1 MTEVV
6 VVGGGLAG
14 LSAALHLAER
24 GISPLVLEADSRL
37 GGRLA
42 VGDVVKVQDQAF
54 VLEHGV
60 HGVWSGYRN
69 FQAML
74 ARHGLRPVL
83 VPARE
88 ERWILR
94 YGSYVRSA
102 NIGSAIRHSLMPA
115 PFHYLGMFMRPDF
128 WSTMTV
134 QDWLALPL
142 AWYGLVFAIG
152 VDPLAE
158 QQPLAGMRLSNL
170 LRGWPPGLRALFVGL
185 ARSGLAANPDEIPLA
200 GFLAFLRFYTVLRRD
215 AWAFGYLPGQ
225 SGETLVEPL
234 AKRVIALGG
243 EVQTEARV
251 IRLERGLNGWRV
263 WVRRA
268 EVEVTLDCR
277 EVVLAVDA
285 PAAQHLMAE
294 SGLERESW
302 YWPQGTA
309 NAVLRFWF
317 DTTPWPGAEAG
328 IFSGDFI
335 LDNFFWLDRIYDPY
349 VAWRRK
355 TGGSVLEVHVYGPPK
370 VLQEPDSLLISRA
383 ILDVQSAFPELREHR
398 IAHHLQRNATTHT
411 LFGLGMPEQH
421 LGVMTEWPGLV
432 CCGDWVRDPL
442 PALFMERACATGILA
457 ANAVL
462 ERHGVMP
469 WPLLSYPQPE
479 ALAGW
484 IERMMRAGRKM
495 RRTKLQKRGRIP

>member
-1 MTEVV
+1 MVDVV
-6 VVGGGLAG
+6 VIGGGLAG

-24 GISPLVLEADSRL
+24 GLKPLVLEADTRL
-37 GGRLA
+37 GGRLKA
-42 VGDVVKVQDQAF
+42 MDLITVEGEQF

-94 YGSYVRSA
+94 YGDAIRSA
-102 NIGSAIRHSLMPA
+102 NIGSAIRHSLVPA
-115 PFHYLGMFMRPDF
+115 PFHYWSLFVRPDF
-128 WSTMTV
+128 WATMSL

-142 AWYGLVFAIG
+142 AWYGLVFAVGI
-152 VDPLAE
+152 DPLAE
-158 QQPLAGMRLSNL
+158 QQPLAGMRLSNI

-185 ARSGLAANPDEIPLA
+185 ARSGLAASPDEIPLA

-215 AWAFGYLPGQ
+215 AWAFGYLPDEGNR
-225 SGETLVEPL
+225 TVIEPL
-234 AKRVIALGG
+234 ARRVVEMGG
-243 EVQTEARV
+243 AIETGRKVT
-251 IRLERGLNGWRV
+251 RLERLPGQWRV
-263 WVRRA
+263 WVQGVDGSN
-268 EVEVTLDCR
+268 EIDCAD
-277 EVVLAVDA
+277 VVLATDA
-285 PAAQHLMAE
+285 SSARRLLAE
-294 SGLERESW
+294 SGMERPSM
-302 YWPQGTA
+302 YWPQSMA

-317 DTTPWPGAEAG
+317 DTIPRPGAEAG
-328 IFSGDFI
+328 IFSGDFM

-349 VAWRRK
+349 IAWRRR

-370 VLQEPDSLLISRA
+370 VLDEPDSLLISRA
-383 ILDVQSAFPELREHR
+383 IVDVQAAFPELRGHR
-398 IAHHLQRNATTHT
+398 MAQHLQRNPATHT
-411 LFGLGMPEQH
+411 LFGLGSVEDH
-421 LGVMTEWPGLV
+421 LGVVTEWPGLV

-462 ERHGVMP
+462 MRHGRSP
-469 WPLLSYPQPE
+469 WPLLPYPEPE
-479 ALAGW
+479 AFSGW
-484 IERMMRAGRKM
+484 IERLM
-495 RRTKLQKRGRIP
+495 RRGRAIRRQKSGKRR